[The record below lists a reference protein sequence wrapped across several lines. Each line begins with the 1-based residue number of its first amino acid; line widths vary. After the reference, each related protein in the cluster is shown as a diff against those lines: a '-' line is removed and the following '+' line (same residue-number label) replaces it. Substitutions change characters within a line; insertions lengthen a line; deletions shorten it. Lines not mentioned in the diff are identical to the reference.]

1 MRPYCLHTYIM
12 KLTKKQQIERKAKE
26 LFWKHG
32 FKKVTIEEICKK
44 AIVSRKTFYTFYE
57 NKSALVIFLL
67 EQIIEEMMTEYK
79 RIINAELPFSVKIE
93 QMLTL
98 KYESSKSFSMEF
110 VDDFFHPDAEDILA
124 IYTKITQESMSMI
137 HSFFIN
143 AQKNNEINPDLDIT
157 FVMLMMQ
164 KMLDITSQPDVMK
177 LFPDTETM
185 TRQISQFVIYGI
197 MPTKKI

>member
-1 MRPYCLHTYIM
+1 M

-79 RIINAELPFSVKIE
+79 RIINSELPFSEKIE

-137 HSFFIN
+137 HSFFID

>member
-1 MRPYCLHTYIM
+1 M

-79 RIINAELPFSVKIE
+79 RIINSELPFSEKIE

-137 HSFFIN
+137 HSFFID
-143 AQKNNEINPDLDIT
+143 AQKNNEINPDLDIK

-197 MPTKKI
+197 MPTKKIWFNR

>member
-1 MRPYCLHTYIM
+1 M

>member
-79 RIINAELPFSVKIE
+79 RIINSELPFSEKIE

-137 HSFFIN
+137 HSFFID
-143 AQKNNEINPDLDIT
+143 AQKNNEINPDLDIK

>member
-79 RIINAELPFSVKIE
+79 RIINSELPFSEKIE

-124 IYTKITQESMSMI
+124 IYTKITQELMSMI
-137 HSFFIN
+137 HSFFID
-143 AQKNNEINPDLDIT
+143 AQKNNEINPDLDIK

>member
-1 MRPYCLHTYIM
+1 M

-79 RIINAELPFSVKIE
+79 RIINSELPFSEKIE

-124 IYTKITQESMSMI
+124 IYTKITQELMSMI
-137 HSFFIN
+137 HSFFID
-143 AQKNNEINPDLDIT
+143 AQKNNEINPDLDIK

>member
-1 MRPYCLHTYIM
+1 M

-32 FKKVTIEEICKK
+32 FKKVTIEEIFKK

>member
-1 MRPYCLHTYIM
+1 M

-79 RIINAELPFSVKIE
+79 RIINSELPFSEKIE